1 MRILEFEVNGQVLR
15 RTNEAEK
22 IVAGSKNYLVC
33 NFKIADHDW
42 IGKKMVAVFNND
54 AVAVKQN
61 LCKVPESVENKKSFK
76 VQLVGADE
84 RGERIVT
91 NKVLIE
97 QVI

>member
-54 AVAVKQN
+54 AVAVSKTFVKYQ
-61 LCKVPESVENKKSFK
+61 
-76 VQLVGADE
+76 
-84 RGERIVT
+84 
-91 NKVLIE
+91 KVLKIRRVLRYSLLE
-97 QVI
+97 RMKRVNGL

>member
-1 MRILEFEVNGQVLR
+1 MRILEFEVNGKMLR
-15 RTNEAEK
+15 RTDEAKK
-22 IVAGSKNYLVC
+22 IVAGSKNYLIC
-33 NFKIADHDW
+33 NFKITDHDW
-42 IGKKMVAVFNND
+42 IGKKMVAVFDND

-61 LCKVPESVENKKSFK
+61 LCQVPESVENKKSFK

-84 RGERIVT
+84 QGERIVT